1 MRFHELTTRIE
12 EGEGLTTEFK
22 RKVSTG
28 EKIAK
33 EMIAFANTRG
43 GVIIFG
49 VDDDKSIVGVV
60 SEKAELEDIAFAAAQ
75 LCDPPIPHTVTIFNV
90 NNRDVIC
97 IEIPE
102 SAHKPH
108 FLIDASE
115 EKKAYVRVGEH
126 SVHASREMI
135 RVLRHQSGASKPVR
149 LIFGEA
155 EKRLFSWFETHDRIT
170 VRQYAKLINVSE
182 RRASRLLVR
191 LVRAGAVAIHTEE
204 KSDFFTSML

>member
-1 MRFHELTTRIE
+1 MRYHQLMDKID

-22 RKVSTG
+22 RRVSTG

-49 VDDDKSIVGVV
+49 VDDDKTIVGVV
-60 SEKAELEDIAFAAAQ
+60 SEKAELGDISYAAEY
-75 LCDPPIPHTVTIFNV
+75 LCDPPIAHTVTIFNV

-102 SAHKPH
+102 SERKPH
-108 FLIDASE
+108 YLRE
-115 EKKAYVRVGEH
+115 ETDDKRSYVRVGEH
-126 SVHASREMI
+126 SVQASREMI
-135 RVLRHQSGASKPVR
+135 RVMRHQFGASEPVR
-149 LIFGEA
+149 LVFGEA
-155 EKRLFSWFETHDRIT
+155 EKRLFAWFEKNDRIT
-170 VRQYAKLINVSE
+170 VKEYAKLINVSD

-191 LVRAGAVAIHTEE
+191 LIRAGAIAIHTHE
-204 KSDFFTSML
+204 KTDYFTPML